1 MKNTTSANETS
12 SSVSTMNQTKTSST
26 RISINAHA
34 PRWIAFNHR
43 CVSLI
48 SVALSSRET
57 QRETTMTRGFSV
69 QNPLFGIVWFRRH
82 PLRWLIIVLHRCL
95 LVYPSINNSRVSK
108 QFTAPWL
115 PSKYSTYLFV
125 GKYAFCK
132 WLIDPRAISTRDIDS
147 QFSYSRVFRRHL
159 LLLFPFPFL
168 SFPSYRLLTFET
180 TDFLFPYSLTF
191 ISFLLLFSLP
201 SFFASLISNLTSN
214 VKKYACMYSVRSLSL
229 TFEHSLK
236 QNKVFKIGSND
247 SNCLE
252 KLRESDYQTTREK
265 DFGKVFLLEPAF
277 LSVVYGL
284 KISSDKK
291 IAKTFMIV
299 RVCSQFVPN
308 SSAGQ
313 SAN

>member
-147 QFSYSRVFRRHL
+147 QFSYIRAFRRHL
-159 LLLFPFPFL
+159 FLLFPFPFL
-168 SFPSYRLLTFET
+168 PFLPFAYLRNYRLSFPLLPYFYIFSSLVFPPIFLRFSYFQSYIE
-180 TDFLFPYSLTF
+180 
-191 ISFLLLFSLP
+191 
-201 SFFASLISNLTSN
+201 
-214 VKKYACMYSVRSLSL
+214 C
-229 TFEHSLK
+229 
-236 QNKVFKIGSND
+236 
-247 SNCLE
+247 
-252 KLRESDYQTTREK
+252 
-265 DFGKVFLLEPAF
+265 
-277 LSVVYGL
+277 
-284 KISSDKK
+284 KK
-291 IAKTFMIV
+291 ICVYVQRTVTLANIRTLVK
-299 RVCSQFVPN
+299 
-308 SSAGQ
+308 AEQ
-313 SAN
+313 SL

>member
-1 MKNTTSANETS
+1 
-12 SSVSTMNQTKTSST
+12 MNQTKTSST

-132 WLIDPRAISTRDIDS
+132 WLIDPRAISTRDIDLE
-147 QFSYSRVFRRHL
+147 FSYIRAFRRHL
-159 LLLFPFPFL
+159 FLLFPFL
-168 SFPSYRLLTFET
+168 SFPFLSFLPFAAYLRNYRPSLLFH
-180 TDFLFPYSLTF
+180 LS
-191 ISFLLLFSLP
+191 SLLLFPILHRIEKICVYIQCTVT
-201 SFFASLISNLTSN
+201 LSN
-214 VKKYACMYSVRSLSL
+214 VRTLVKA
-229 TFEHSLK
+229 EP
-236 QNKVFKIGSND
+236 ND
-247 SNCLE
+247 SSCCD
-252 KLRESDYQTTREK
+252 KLKES
-265 DFGKVFLLEPAF
+265 
-277 LSVVYGL
+277 VY
-284 KISSDKK
+284 
-291 IAKTFMIV
+291 
-299 RVCSQFVPN
+299 
-308 SSAGQ
+308 
-313 SAN
+313 

>member
-1 MKNTTSANETS
+1 
-12 SSVSTMNQTKTSST
+12 
-26 RISINAHA
+26 
-34 PRWIAFNHR
+34 
-43 CVSLI
+43 
-48 SVALSSRET
+48 
-57 QRETTMTRGFSV
+57 
-69 QNPLFGIVWFRRH
+69 
-82 PLRWLIIVLHRCL
+82 
-95 LVYPSINNSRVSK
+95 
-108 QFTAPWL
+108 
-115 PSKYSTYLFV
+115 
-125 GKYAFCK
+125 
-132 WLIDPRAISTRDIDS
+132 
-147 QFSYSRVFRRHL
+147 
-159 LLLFPFPFL
+159 
-168 SFPSYRLLTFET
+168 
-180 TDFLFPYSLTF
+180 
-191 ISFLLLFSLP
+191 
-201 SFFASLISNLTSN
+201 
-214 VKKYACMYSVRSLSL
+214 MYSVRSLSL

-252 KLRESDYQTTREK
+252 KLRESVYQTTREK